1 MRVLVLG
8 SRGVIGTALVSH
20 LRREGHVVTEWDIKI
35 DVKHDLSNS
44 LNNSSLETVVS
55 RNDFVFFLAFEVGG
69 AKFITNPS
77 VDLLSRNSAIMANTF
92 NSLTK
97 DTKFIF
103 ASSTMSNM
111 GVPYG
116 TLKLIGQHY
125 TKLLGGIS
133 ARFWNVYGAE
143 EFGERSHVIT
153 DFIHQSKTTGN
164 IRMLSS
170 GCEERQFL
178 HARDCA
184 VCLEIMMRRF
194 SEMRDIVDVTSFQW
208 TSIRTIAEMICE
220 NVTAVQVGTNS
231 HTQRNEPDEYIL
243 SFWRPQ
249 ISLKEGIA
257 ELLDAPG
264 KAKLQSQGV

>member
-8 SRGVIGTALVSH
+8 SRGVIGKALVSH

-44 LNNSSLETVVS
+44 LNNPRLESVVS
-55 RNDFVFFLAFEVGG
+55 NNDFIFFLAFEVGG

-77 VDLLSRNSAIMANTF
+77 VDLLSRNSSIMANTF
-92 NSLTK
+92 NSFTK
-97 DTKFIF
+97 GTKFIF

-116 TLKLIGQHY
+116 SLKLIGQHY
-125 TKLLGGIS
+125 TKLLGGVS

-153 DFIHQSKTTGN
+153 DFIHQTKTTGN
-164 IRMLSS
+164 IRMLTS

-184 VCLEIMMRRF
+184 ECLEIMMRRI
-194 SEMRDIVDVTSFQW
+194 SEMRDIVDVTSFEW
-208 TSIRTIAEMICE
+208 TSIRSIAEMICE
-220 NVTAVQVGTNS
+220 NITAMQDGMNS
-231 HTQRNEPDEYIL
+231 HTQRNEPAEYIL
-243 SFWRPQ
+243 NFWRPR

-257 ELLDAPG
+257 ELLNAPG
-264 KAKLQSQGV
+264 TANIQS